1 MSKSD
6 APVVVAETT
15 TPSVSTGDHY
25 NVWFG
30 VRGDDLGLI
39 AGVYVAH
46 IIYTATI
53 NPAVPANVERVES
66 NAYNL
71 GDTTKSANAT
81 IYGANLTS
89 VDEVCL
95 VPVGDAA
102 DCSALPA
109 LNISNRLYDQVNV

>member
-6 APVVVAETT
+6 ASVVVAETT
-15 TPSVSTGDHY
+15 TPSASTGDHY

-53 NPAVPANVERVES
+53 NPAVPANVERVEP

-71 GDTTKSANAT
+71 GDTTKPANAT

>member
-53 NPAVPANVERVES
+53 NPAVPANVERVEP

-71 GDTTKSANAT
+71 GVSIALFQHLVRIVANWLWRVTIIRGRCSTK
-81 IYGANLTS
+81 
-89 VDEVCL
+89 
-95 VPVGDAA
+95 
-102 DCSALPA
+102 
-109 LNISNRLYDQVNV
+109 RR